1 MNRNI
6 RQVSFHN
13 IASLF
18 CIICVMLD
26 GCSTVEVE
34 KVKVQQASSYKYSC
48 NKSGL
53 IVSVDPYIE
62 EERVNKAFGYY

>member
-1 MNRNI
+1 
-6 RQVSFHN
+6 
-13 IASLF
+13 
-18 CIICVMLD
+18 MLD

-62 EERVNKAFGYY
+62 EERVNKAFGNLELVAQECEEADPEKVIQELTTK